1 MIVPTAR
8 ARPAP
13 PVARHYEL
21 GGRLLAFRFHGG
33 RAARA
38 GGDFLASFHLRP
50 VRAVG
55 ASAGCTVDV
64 FTGPPP
70 AAAPA
75 DSHAFEVP
83 RGVCRVAAGGALQL
97 DIDESLVRIPPASAD
112 GVEVW
117 LGESEHARH
126 PVAVINALSY
136 AVQGALR
143 KAGLFDLHAGG
154 VVEPRSGAGLLV
166 AGQSGS
172 GKSSLTI
179 RLAAAGWGYLT
190 DDMLA
195 LRDAGAGPVTA
206 FAFRR
211 AFSVSEQSLE
221 GAGRPALLGLL
232 GPPVN
237 SDPTKRSLDPAA
249 GFPGQFVESCTPRVL
264 CFSALT
270 GETGSRLERLS
281 QAEAMR
287 RLVRHSPWAS
297 YDAGTAREHLRALA
311 RLAAQCRAFALGAG
325 RDLVESPSRA
335 AELFAPCFRD

>member
-13 PVARHYEL
+13 PVVRHYEL
-21 GGRLLAFRFHGG
+21 GGRLLAFRSHGE

-38 GGDFLASFHLRP
+38 AGDFLASFHLRP
-50 VRAVG
+50 VRADG
-55 ASAGCTVDV
+55 ARALCTVDI
-64 FTGPPP
+64 FTGPPTP
-70 AAAPA
+70 APA

-83 RGVCRVAAGGALQL
+83 RGVCRVAGGTLHL
-97 DIDESLVRIPPASAD
+97 DIDESRIVVRPKASD

-117 LGESEHARH
+117 LGETEHARH
-126 PVAVINALSY
+126 PVAVVNALSY

-143 KAGLFDLHAGG
+143 KSGLFDLHAVG
-154 VVEPRSGAGLLV
+154 VVEPRTGAGVLV

-195 LRDAGAGPVTA
+195 LSDEGDRVTA

-221 GAGRPALLGLL
+221 TAGRPSLLGLL

-237 SDPTKRSLDPAA
+237 SDPTKRSLDPSA
-249 GFPGQFVESCTPRVL
+249 GFPGQFVESCAPRVL
-264 CFSALT
+264 CFAALT
-270 GETGSRLERLS
+270 GEPESRLDRLT

-297 YDAGTAREHLRALA
+297 YDNSTAREHLRALA
-311 RLAAQCRAFALGAG
+311 RLAAQCRAYALGAG
-325 RDLVESPSRA
+325 RDLVERPDRA
-335 AELFAPCFRD
+335 AELFAARVGD

>member
-1 MIVPTAR
+1 MIVPTAS
-8 ARPAP
+8 AP
-13 PVARHYEL
+13 PAQIVVRHYDL
-21 GGRLLAFRFHGG
+21 GGRLLAFRSHGG

-38 GGDFLASFHLRP
+38 VGDFLASFHLRP
-50 VRAVG
+50 VRAADG
-55 ASAGCTVDV
+55 ARCTVDV
-64 FTGPPP
+64 FTGPLPD
-70 AAAPA
+70 AAAA

-83 RGVCRVAAGGALQL
+83 RGVCRVAGGALHL
-97 DIDESLVRIPPASAD
+97 DIDESRIVIPPARAD

-117 LGESEHARH
+117 LGETDHARH
-126 PVAVINALSY
+126 PVAVVNALSY

-190 DDMLA
+190 DDMVA
-195 LRDAGAGPVTA
+195 LREDSDSLTA

-221 GAGRPALLGLL
+221 GAGRPALLNLL

-237 SDPTKRSLDPAA
+237 SDPAKRSLDPAA
-249 GFPGQFVESCTPRVL
+249 GFPGQFVESCVPRVL
-264 CFSALT
+264 CFAALT
-270 GETGSRLERLS
+270 GEPASRLDRLS
-281 QAEAMR
+281 PAEAMS

-297 YDAGTAREHLRALA
+297 YDTGTAREHLRALA
-311 RLAAQCRAFALGAG
+311 RLAAQCRAFALRAG
-325 RDLVESPSRA
+325 RDLVAQPGRA
-335 AELFAPCFRD
+335 AELLAPCFRD